1 MKVLIEISPEHYAS
15 FLEKCDTDF
24 REYSLLKNGVVLRR
38 EVDGTERRM
47 IAILCE
53 QFQAYILLFAAR
65 ALYFPAVEDINRSL
79 DPLYER

>member
-1 MKVLIEISPEHYAS
+1 MKILIEMSPEHYTG
-15 FLEKCDTDF
+15 FLEKCDTQF
-24 REYSLLKNGVVLRR
+24 REYSLLKNSVVLRR
-38 EVDGTERRM
+38 EVEGTERRR
-47 IAILCE
+47 IALLCE